1 MPLACQWRPLLLF
14 TAGSL
19 SALTN
24 VLTYRNDNARTRRIR
39 AARLRILIPV
49 NRPPCPR
56 RETVDCDQMSHLSV
70 AELLRVVE
78 RHGYLLLFC
87 WIVAEQAALPI
98 PSAPLLVAVG
108 ALIRAG
114 KLHAA
119 AAVACALGGAL
130 VADTVWFLFGRIRG
144 KSVLRL
150 LCRVSLEPDSCV
162 RQTENAFRKH
172 GVNTLL
178 IAKFV
183 PGLNTVASPL
193 AGDSG
198 VALPRFLAVDGLGI
212 LMWSG
217 AYMVAGYIFSNQ
229 VEDVL
234 GYAQRLGSGALIL
247 LVGLLA
253 AWILW
258 KFVQRRRFLKKLHI
272 ARITPEEL
280 RSRIDA
286 GEDLYIVDL
295 RIQVD
300 DDSPSVPG
308 AIRVSVEDL
317 TVRSDEIPRDREII
331 LYCS

>member
-1 MPLACQWRPLLLF
+1 
-14 TAGSL
+14 
-19 SALTN
+19 
-24 VLTYRNDNARTRRIR
+24 
-39 AARLRILIPV
+39 
-49 NRPPCPR
+49 
-56 RETVDCDQMSHLSV
+56 MSRLSV

-98 PSAPLLVAVG
+98 PSAPLLIAVG

-114 KLHAA
+114 KLHPA
-119 AAVACALGGAL
+119 AAVACCLGGAL

-162 RQTENAFRKH
+162 RQTENAFRRH
-172 GVNTLL
+172 GLNTLL

-183 PGLNTVASPL
+183 PGLNAVASPL

-198 VALPRFLAVDGLGI
+198 VAIPLFLAIDSLGI
-212 LMWSG
+212 LIWSC

-234 GYAQRLGSGALIL
+234 GYAQRLGSGVLIL
-247 LVGLLA
+247 LIGLLA
-253 AWILW
+253 VWVLW
-258 KFVQRRRFLKKLHI
+258 KFVQRRRFLKKLHV

-295 RIQVD
+295 RIEVD